1 MISVLSHRK
10 TRHTVLFLIDLFCLA
25 LALVLIFGIYP
36 SSAMQLSTRLRV
48 IHSLMLTGCV
58 FFFRIILRVYA
69 QSWRYANESAYMLL
83 VITDSLG
90 CAVYYGV
97 SSFFMVYKI
106 SAIHTLAVVALELL
120 LTLSCRFLY
129 QLMRGQEHPVRRR
142 KKRLS
147 ADKTPAIVKTR
158 VAIVGASDTGV
169 LLAQELMKNKASL
182 YHPVCF
188 FDNNPL
194 KIGSYIVGL
203 KVYPENEDIA
213 QAVLKLSIGAFII
226 AIPEKDTVY
235 IKELFERYKLSG
247 RRVLI
252 YDSPL
257 NPRLDA
263 DGKRTI
269 REINIEDLMLRDKV
283 DFDGTQERAFY
294 KGKTILVTGAGGS
307 IGSELC
313 RQLCYMN
320 PGRLVLLD
328 NYENS
333 VYDLQMELAHTHG
346 GSINISIEIASITDD
361 SRINAVFSLYHPDFV
376 FHAAAHKHVPLMEHC
391 PEEAIKNNVFG
402 TLNVVNAAQ
411 KHGVKRFI
419 MISTDK
425 AVNPTNIMGA
435 SKRLCEMI
443 IKSRKDCATDF
454 VAVRFGNV
462 LNSNGSVIPLFKRQI
477 LEGGPV
483 TVTDKRIIRYFMM
496 IPEAAQLVLQ
506 TGCLAEK
513 GDIYVLDMGKPVK
526 ILDLAENI
534 IRLSG
539 LEPYRDIDIVEVGL
553 RPGEKLY
560 EELLVQEETTRGT
573 EKRRIFIDHEPG
585 LSEDEVA
592 QKLML
597 LRRAMDQSC
606 EETLRETIRQVVPT
620 YRSAD
625 EINRDAMNAME
636 MKDAALNC
644 RAPKPQEESI

>member
-129 QLMRGQEHPVRRR
+129 QLMRGQEHPASRR

-147 ADKTPAIVKTR
+147 ALETPAIVKTR

-644 RAPKPQEESI
+644 RALKPQEESI